1 MKIDMAK
8 ESGNAK
14 VLESKESINETDFRL
29 LRLILLDSYS
39 PGGEAIIDLSSGAI
53 LTGDNGSGKTSLL
66 SLIPIFYGE
75 NPGQCT
81 SGSSSFAD
89 FYLPHSTSYVI
100 FEYQRRNVTC
110 MSILYSAGEAG
121 FNFRFI
127 RGAYDLSLFT
137 EDGDGAN
144 LVSARDLKVRLKTLG
159 FPHSPVLALSEY
171 RNIIQGRVAGGKSS
185 AENRAL
191 VAEYSFTASGSKL
204 VHIEKIV
211 SGMFTRKANFDEFLR
226 VIVDYI
232 SDDGNAPISITGD
245 REQYAEWP
253 SQFAAYNEVMQHAD
267 LMKEVEGIDAQLN
280 ANGYELRALHAKLL
294 VLGQHF
300 ASQHLLLKENQTKL
314 AEVREQEQLKFNGS
328 LQKLQEGESKADAD
342 ANEAESRVKAIDAKA
357 KQYEDDAIVQMAE
370 LVASIPQLRIKLE
383 SLNTRK
389 AVLLGESSK
398 IEQKYQSMANSVQ
411 SEHLANV
418 QQFNASMDQIRDRFE
433 PQFTENNAE
442 RLKAEQVIQ
451 VATDSELDAIRTER
465 DQFIRQ
471 EAHWNSIV
479 INPPADSAAVEAL
492 EKKRIEMDSLR
503 EEMRVAQGGRRALE
517 EKKVQAGRA
526 YTEQEG
532 ILSGLHR
539 RGADIEAKQQRLL
552 THLNPDKDSLLHFL
566 RTNKPDWPADIAKVI
581 REEVLTMNG
590 LSPSIEDGVGS
601 LYGVSLEL
609 SRLDSTLC
617 ADEKALQVQVAS
629 CRDEQEILQ
638 RDVGDA
644 EQLLGQCDKRR
655 VAADTALSLHDA
667 ETAKLLARE
676 TTLKTEEVAAKQAVN
691 ISKKNSKQDAELNL
705 ATVLKRLGACNQK
718 IIDANASLAAARN
731 ACAKK
736 HTDIEKSL
744 KQQQADA
751 IGAVQNAIKHAG
763 EAKDQQLDGLAEEK
777 LKALS
782 EKGVDTAML
791 KNIDSDIEDQGKQI
805 RTAEGWIERVN
816 AWRFWRENELPKR
829 AKQDETARAC
839 RKDQQELSI
848 KKTAISRQ
856 WAARQQ
862 EIQAKNTDLESK
874 LSALDRDQTH
884 IENKVVQMSDYP
896 ADREIMKQPC
906 DASWTVGHLFSQA
919 ISLFSN
925 RKTLHGELVTRIR
938 KIKSSFSGVH
948 GSPTE
953 QYFSTTRSAV
963 DPDDSNPAAW
973 VKPLHDW
980 FSREHESRRHI
991 LMMQARS
998 YGSLIS
1004 EFHNKLLQF
1013 HKEVGRFNNDIQK
1026 ALNQINVF
1034 RCISSITI
1042 HFDSALEK
1050 LKYWNDVTEFNAIHK
1065 AWSSSSREMP
1075 PAEFAEGLKRLV
1087 SHWEVREGIRAERR
1101 KLINIRG
1108 DVIENGNRKSFH
1120 TTADLEKLSS
1130 NGLSYLILC
1139 TIFVA
1144 FIRKIRGD
1152 ANVQITWAVD
1162 ELLDLD
1168 SRNIHDLLVML
1179 KENGIRLFSACPEA
1193 NLDILV
1199 QFAKLYRVQRTA
1211 NHPELV
1217 EFVLDMGEENV

>member
-1 MKIDMAK
+1 MQGIIK
-8 ESGNAK
+8 
-14 VLESKESINETDFRL
+14 TDFRL

-39 PGGEAIIDLSSGAI
+39 SGGEAIIGLSDGAI
-53 LTGDNGSGKTSLL
+53 LTGDNGAGKTSLL

-100 FEYQRRNVTC
+100 FEYERRNIPYL
-110 MSILYSAGEAG
+110 SILYSVGEAA
-121 FNFRFI
+121 FNYRFI
-127 RGAYDLSLFT
+127 RSVYDLSIFT

-144 LVSARDLKVRLKTLG
+144 LISAKDLKVRLKTLG
-159 FPHSPVLALSEY
+159 VPHSPVLALSEY

-191 VAEYSFTASGSKL
+191 VSEYSFTASGNKL
-204 VHIEKIV
+204 AHIEKIV

-245 REQYAEWP
+245 RDQYAEWP

-267 LMKEVEGIDAQLN
+267 LMKEVEGIYAKLN
-280 ANGYELRALHAKLL
+280 ANGHELSCLHGKLL
-294 VLGQHF
+294 ALGQHY
-300 ASQHLLLKENQTKL
+300 ASQQQLLKGQQTQL
-314 AEVREQEQLKFNGS
+314 ADTRDKEQLKFNES
-328 LQKLQEGESKADAD
+328 LQKLQEDESKADAD
-342 ANEAESRVKAIDAKA
+342 AKEAENRVSAINSQA
-357 KQYEDDAIVQMAE
+357 KQYEDDGITQKAE
-370 LVASIPQLRIKLE
+370 LVGSILQMRGHLE

-389 AVLLGESSK
+389 DVLLGESSK
-398 IEQKYQSMANSVQ
+398 IEQKYQSMDIAVQ
-411 SEHLANV
+411 NEHLARV
-418 QQFNASMDQIRDRFE
+418 QQFNIDMEKIRGQFE
-433 PQFTENNAE
+433 PLFDTNRTELQEADRLLQATAE
-442 RLKAEQVIQ
+442 VGLN
-451 VATDSELDAIRTER
+451 AIRNEHH
-465 DQFIRQ
+465 QAISQ
-471 EAHWNSIV
+471 EAHWNSV
-479 INPPADSAAVEAL
+479 VANPPADPVAVEAL
-492 EKKRIEMDSLR
+492 ETKRTEMEVFRAKML
-503 EEMRVAQGGRRALE
+503 ATQGGRPALE
-517 EKKVQAGRA
+517 ARKTQFGREYA
-526 YTEQEG
+526 EQE
-532 ILSGLHR
+532 IVFNGLR
-539 RGADIEAKQQRLL
+539 RRAEDIEANHQRLL
-552 THLNPDKDSLLHFL
+552 LHLNPDKDSLLHFL

-581 REEVLTMNG
+581 REDVLVMNG
-590 LSPSIEDGVGS
+590 LSPSIDGVAGS

-609 SRLDSTLC
+609 SRLDGTLC
-617 ADEKALQVQVAS
+617 ADEAALQAQIAS

-638 RDVGDA
+638 ENIEEARRLL
-644 EQLLGQCDKRR
+644 EQCNKHRI
-655 VAADTALSLHDA
+655 AADTALTLHDA
-667 ETAKLLARE
+667 EMAKHLAHE
-676 TTLKTEEVAAKQAVN
+676 ITLKAEEVAAKQMVDA
-691 ISKKNSKQDAELNL
+691 SKKKSKQEAEQHLV
-705 ATVLKRLGACNQK
+705 TVRESVKACNQK
-718 IIDANASLAAARN
+718 INDANASLATARQMY
-731 ACAKK
+731 AKK
-736 HTDIEKSL
+736 HEDIEKSL
-744 KQQQADA
+744 KQKQANNLESVQLAIKQAD
-751 IGAVQNAIKHAG
+751 
-763 EAKDQQLDGLAEEK
+763 EARNQQLARLTEEK
-777 LKALS
+777 LIALS

-791 KNIDSDIEDQGKQI
+791 QGIDLEIAEQGRQI
-805 RTAEGWIERVN
+805 RTAEDWVERVT

-829 AKQDETARAC
+829 GKLDEKAKARREDKQA
-839 RKDQQELSI
+839 LST
-848 KKTAISRQ
+848 KKGTLSRQ
-856 WAARQQ
+856 WAARQN
-862 EIQAKNTDLESK
+862 EIQARLVDLGNR
-874 LSALDRDQTH
+874 LSDLGGYQTQ
-884 IENKVVQMSDYP
+884 IENKVTQFSDYP
-896 ADREIMKQPC
+896 ADRDIVKQPF
-906 DASWTVGHLFSQA
+906 DASWTVAHLFGQA
-919 ISLFSN
+919 MSLLSN
-925 RKTLHGELVTRIR
+925 RKTLYGDLVSRIR
-938 KIKSSFSGVH
+938 KIKASFSSVH

-953 QYFSTTRSAV
+953 QYFSTTRATV

-980 FSREHESRRHI
+980 FSREHESRRNI

-1013 HKEVGRFNNDIQK
+1013 HKDVGRFNNDIQK

-1050 LKYWNDVTEFNAIHK
+1050 LKYWNDVTEFNVIYQ
-1065 AWSSSSREMP
+1065 AWSTSSREMP

-1108 DVIENGNRKSFH
+1108 DVIENGNPKTFR

-1144 FIRKIRGD
+1144 FIRKIRGE

-1168 SRNIHDLLVML
+1168 SRNIHDLLLML
-1179 KENGIRLFSACPEA
+1179 KENNIRLFSACPEA

-1199 QFAKLYRVQRTA
+1199 QFEKLYRVQRTA
-1211 NHPELV
+1211 NHPEIV
-1217 EFVLDMGEENV
+1217 EFVIDMGGENV

>member
-1 MKIDMAK
+1 MQGTIVSS
-8 ESGNAK
+8 ES
-14 VLESKESINETDFRL
+14 EFRL

-39 PGGEAIIDLSSGAI
+39 PGGEAIIDLSDGAI
-53 LTGDNGSGKTSLL
+53 LTGDNGAGKTSLL

-75 NPGQCT
+75 NPSQCT

-100 FEYQRRNVTC
+100 FEYQRRNVNC
-110 MSILYSAGEAG
+110 MSILYSVGEAA
-121 FNFRFI
+121 FNYRFI
-127 RGAYDLSLFT
+127 RSPYDLSLFT
-137 EDGDGAN
+137 ESGDGAN
-144 LVSARDLKVRLKTLG
+144 LISARDLKVRLKTLG
-159 FPHSPVLALSEY
+159 VPHSPVLVLSEY
-171 RNIIQGRVAGGKSS
+171 RNIIQGRVSGGKSS

-211 SGMFTRKANFDEFLR
+211 RGMFTRKANFDEFLK

-232 SDDGNAPISITGD
+232 SDDGNTPISITGD

-253 SQFAAYNEVMQHAD
+253 AQFAAYNEVMQHAD
-267 LMKEVEGIDAQLN
+267 LMKEVDGIDAQLN
-280 ANGYELRALHAKLL
+280 ANGHELRALHAKLL
-294 VLGQHF
+294 LLGQHF
-300 ASQHLLLKENQTKL
+300 ASQHLLLKGNQKKL
-314 AEVREQEQLKFNGS
+314 TEVREQEQLKFNGT
-328 LQKLQEGESKADAD
+328 LQKIQESESKADAD
-342 ANEAESRVKAIDAKA
+342 ANEAESRVDAIDRKA
-357 KQYEDDAIVQMAE
+357 KQYEGDAIVQMAE

-389 AVLLGESSK
+389 VVLLGESSK
-398 IEQKYQSMANSVQ
+398 IEQKYQSMAITVQ
-411 SEHLANV
+411 NEHLASV
-418 QQFNASMDQIRDRFE
+418 QQLNTSMDQIRDRFE
-433 PQFTENNAE
+433 PQFSENNTE
-442 RLKAEQVIQ
+442 RLKAELLIQ
-451 VATDSELDAIRTER
+451 AAADSELDTLRIER
-465 DQFIRQ
+465 DQVISQ
-471 EAHWNSIV
+471 EAHWKSIV
-479 INPPADSAAVEAL
+479 TNPPADPAAVEAL
-492 EKKRIEMDSLR
+492 ETKRIAMDSLR
-503 EEMRVAQGGRRALE
+503 EEMRIAQAGRRALE
-517 EKKVQAGRA
+517 DTKGQTGRA

-532 ILSGLHR
+532 VLNGLR
-539 RGADIEAKQQRLL
+539 RRTEDIETKHQRLL

-581 REEVLTMNG
+581 REDVLTMKG
-590 LSPSIEDGVGS
+590 LSPSIEDGVSS

-617 ADEKALQVQVAS
+617 ADEKALQVQIAS
-629 CRDEQEILQ
+629 CLDEQEILHKGI
-638 RDVGDA
+638 VEA
-644 EQLLGQCDKRR
+644 EQLLEQCNKRR

-667 ETAKLLARE
+667 ESAKLLARE
-676 TTLKTEEVAAKQAVN
+676 VTLKTEEVASKHAVET
-691 ISKKNSKQDAELNL
+691 SKKKSKQDAELNL
-705 ATVLKRLGACNQK
+705 NAVHGSLVACNQK
-718 IIDANASLAAARN
+718 INDANASLASARKE
-731 ACAKK
+731 CAKK
-736 HTDIEKSL
+736 HTGIEYSL

-751 IGAVQNAIKHAG
+751 IGVIQNAIKRAG
-763 EAKDQQLDGLAEEK
+763 EAKDHQLAGLAEEK
-777 LKALS
+777 QKALS
-782 EKGVDTAML
+782 EKGVDTDML
-791 KNIDSDIEDQGKQI
+791 NDIDSEIEEQGKQI
-805 RTAEGWIERVN
+805 RVAESWVEKVT
-816 AWRFWRENELPKR
+816 AWRFWRENELIKR
-829 AKQDETARAC
+829 GEWDEKAKKC
-839 RKDQQELSI
+839 RSEHLTLKNRKEEL
-848 KKTAISRQ
+848 SRQ
-856 WAARQQ
+856 WATRQT
-862 EIQAKNTDLESK
+862 EIQTKLTDLETT
-874 LSALDRDQTH
+874 LSELNQNQRL
-884 IENKVVQMSDYP
+884 IENKVEQMSDYP
-896 ADREIMKQPC
+896 ADREIMKQPF

-919 ISLFSN
+919 ISLFTN

-938 KIKSSFSGVH
+938 KIKSSFSGVY

-953 QYFSTTRSAV
+953 QYFSTTRSSV
-963 DPDDSNPAAW
+963 DADDSNPAAW

-980 FSREHESRRHI
+980 YSREHESRRHI

-1013 HKEVGRFNNDIQK
+1013 HKEVGSFNNDIQK

-1050 LKYWNDVTEFNAIHK
+1050 LKYWNDVKEFNAIHQ

-1087 SHWEVREGIRAERR
+1087 GHWEVREGIRAERR
-1101 KLINIRG
+1101 NLINIRG
-1108 DVIENGNRKSFH
+1108 DVVENGNPKSFH

-1168 SRNIHDLLVML
+1168 LRNIHDLLDML
-1179 KENGIRLFSACPEA
+1179 KQNGIRLFSACPEA

-1199 QFAKLYRVQRTA
+1199 QFAKLYRVQRIA
-1211 NHPELV
+1211 NHPEIV
-1217 EFVLDMGEENV
+1217 EFVLDMGGDNV